1 MIIIEMN
8 RSRNTA
14 FIRQTITEK
23 IQLLEREL
31 ESTDHEYDGLHR
43 RMVTLL
49 RLVVVLNGTGHGIIN
64 DDGVTNLQQAEY
76 EISQLQ
82 ACVYD
87 EGYYVELERK
97 AKPGRPSY
105 NIPEEQVRYLINM
118 GFTAVQIAT
127 MLHVSERTIRRRM
140 AEYGIC
146 VSDTYATLTNDEL
159 DAHVRDVLKDFPNCG
174 FRRMGE
180 FLKQRGF
187 RVQRQLIHDS
197 LYRVDA
203 EGVLTRAFEI
213 CLVERRPY
221 NVYAPLAL
229 WHIDGNHKLI
239 RWRFVVHGGIDGY
252 SRRIMYLHC
261 NDNNR
266 AATVFLSFQ
275 EAVQK
280 YGLPSRVRSDK
291 GMENRDVAEHMLSH
305 PERGLGRGSHIA
317 GRSTHNQ
324 RIERLW
330 RDVFAGCLYMY
341 YNLFYNLE
349 DRRLLDPCS
358 ELHMFCLHFV
368 YLPRINN
375 TLNLFAQGW
384 NEHSIRTAHN
394 LSPNQLWVSGL
405 LGIANADTICYQRGL

>member
-1 MIIIEMN
+1 M
-8 RSRNTA
+8 
-14 FIRQTITEK
+14 
-23 IQLLEREL
+23 
-31 ESTDHEYDGLHR
+31 
-43 RMVTLL
+43 
-49 RLVVVLNGTGHGIIN
+49 
-64 DDGVTNLQQAEY
+64 
-76 EISQLQ
+76 
-82 ACVYD
+82 
-87 EGYYVELERK
+87 
-97 AKPGRPSY
+97 Y
-105 NIPEEQVRYLINM
+105 N
-118 GFTAVQIAT
+118 
-127 MLHVSERTIRRRM
+127 
-140 AEYGIC
+140 
-146 VSDTYATLTNDEL
+146 
-159 DAHVRDVLKDFPNCG
+159 
-174 FRRMGE
+174 
-180 FLKQRGF
+180 
-187 RVQRQLIHDS
+187 
-197 LYRVDA
+197 
-203 EGVLTRAFEI
+203 
-213 CLVERRPY
+213 
-221 NVYAPLAL
+221 APLAL

-280 YGLPSRVRSDK
+280 YGLPSRVHSDK

-405 LGIANADTICYQRGL
+405 LGIANADTTVTREVFEPRTETELELFGVDWEGPTPSDDQNDVVVPTIDIGISPIELEDLKEIINPCRESDSYGVDIYLETVNTISDMIDQR